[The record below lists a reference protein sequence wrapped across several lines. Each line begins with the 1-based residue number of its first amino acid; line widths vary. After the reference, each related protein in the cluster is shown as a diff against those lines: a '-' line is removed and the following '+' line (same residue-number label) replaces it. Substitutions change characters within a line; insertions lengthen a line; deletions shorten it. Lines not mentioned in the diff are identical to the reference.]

1 MKADFLFLKRQKIEM
16 KYVYLIQSVP
26 YPDRRYVGIT
36 SNVTRRI
43 RDHNEGKSHHTAKY
57 KPWDLVTY
65 IAFSD
70 EKRAAVFERYL
81 KTGSGRA
88 FANKRLW

>member
-1 MKADFLFLKRQKIEM
+1 M
-16 KYVYLIQSVP
+16 KYVYLIRSIS
-26 YPDRRYVGIT
+26 YPDQKYVGIT
-36 SNVTRRI
+36 SDVKSRLKA
-43 RDHNEGKSHHTAKY
+43 HNEGKSSHTAKF
-57 KPWDLVTY
+57 KPWEMITY

-70 EKRAAVFERYL
+70 PSQAVNFEKYL